1 MIYDKLSQA
10 NLYYPLSPRIEKA
23 LRYLQE
29 TDFSIVRDGRHE
41 IDGDNLFALVSTYQ
55 TKSPVGALPEG
66 HTKYID
72 LQYLLSGE
80 EDVLCGFI
88 EDMSGVVESR
98 LSDDLEFYKGDVRP
112 YTIGNGKFLLLF
124 PGDIHAPGVW
134 HQSSAPVRKALVKIK
149 I

>member
-10 NLYYPLSPRIEKA
+10 NQYCPLNTRIEKA

-29 TDFSIVRDGRHE
+29 TDFGTISDGRHE
-41 IDGDNLFALVSTYQ
+41 IDGDNLFVLVSSYQ

-66 HTKYID
+66 HRRYID

-88 EDMSGVVESR
+88 EDMSEVVE
-98 LSDDLEFYKGDVRP
+98 
-112 YTIGNGKFLLLF
+112 IGRA
-124 PGDIHAPGVW
+124 HV
-134 HQSSAPVRKALVKIK
+134 
-149 I
+149 